1 MTTAWN
7 KWLTMQR
14 KEHTLAEAHTLG
26 ILDSGVGGLSALKK
40 LLENCPY
47 DNIVYYGDTMN
58 MPYGEKSSEELKG
71 LSLKAAE
78 ILVFEGVDEILVA
91 CGTICSNALDLL
103 REKLDIPIYSIID
116 FGVLQAADKSKSGK
130 VAVLATAAS
139 VRSKGFN
146 SAAKRLC
153 EKVELT
159 ELCGEEL
166 AYRIENSLE
175 VESYFHA
182 SIEPKLREAFKEGS
196 DSLLLGCTHYPHI
209 MELFKKTAG
218 DIPVSDCA
226 EAAASAIIELKNR
239 EKRSPKLKFLTSSE
253 PEKFREFVEK
263 HIDFD
268 GEEIFELR
276 F

>member
-1 MTTAWN
+1 M
-7 KWLTMQR
+7 
-14 KEHTLAEAHTLG
+14 AEAHKLG

-47 DNIVYYGDTMN
+47 DNIIYYGDTAN
-58 MPYGEKSSEELKG
+58 MPYGEKSSDEIKK
-71 LSLKAAE
+71 LSLKGVDVL
-78 ILVFEGVDEILVA
+78 IKEGVDEILVA
-91 CGTICSNALDLL
+91 CGTICSNALNLM
-103 REKLDIPIYSIID
+103 RESFDIPIYSVID
-116 FGVLQAADKSKSGK
+116 FGLLQAADKSKSGK
-130 VAVLATAAS
+130 VAVLATAAT

-146 SAAKRLC
+146 SATTRLC
-153 EKVELT
+153 EKIEIT

-166 AYRIENSLE
+166 AVRIENNLE
-175 VESYFHA
+175 VERYFHA
-182 SIEPKLREAFKEGS
+182 SVEPKLREAFEGGC

-218 DIPVSDCA
+218 DVPVSDCA
-226 EAAASAIIELKNR
+226 EAAASAIIELKSR
-239 EKRSPKLKFLTSSE
+239 KKRSPKLKFLTSSE
-253 PEKFREFVEK
+253 PEKFRDFVEK